1 MFSPSSSGG
10 SGSSVFSAYVNGRVP
25 YEVYW
30 ESSPNPG
37 FALYAGVSRFHRPFL
52 IGAAHLVTCW
62 KGSRRAYSECGETGN
77 LDAAPALAGIW
88 AEVAIFTVI
97 QRWGSRLRIQLRVA
111 FRGES
116 PEAEFPGRPHGGFP
130 GKFPPPRD
138 MHCPETPRG
147 FPGCASDFPGNR
159 ASINRNL
166 TPFISDRSLRADPTM
181 WLRAGNVAEMTQ
193 IPIFPSLGSHLWVP
207 LECKAR
213 ATIRP
218 EDYVCQF
225 ACPAARRIFRESP

>member
-88 AEVAIFTVI
+88 AEVAVFTGNSTV
-97 QRWGSRLRIQLRVA
+97 
-111 FRGES
+111 
-116 PEAEFPGRPHGGFP
+116 GFP
-130 GKFPPPRD
+130 APNPIARGI
-138 MHCPETPRG
+138 PRG
-147 FPGCASDFPGNR
+147 
-159 ASINRNL
+159 
-166 TPFISDRSLRADPTM
+166 ISGGR
-181 WLRAGNVAEMTQ
+181 
-193 IPIFPSLGSHLWVP
+193 IPREAPWWISR
-207 LECKAR
+207 E
-213 ATIRP
+213 I
-218 EDYVCQF
+218 
-225 ACPAARRIFRESP
+225 PAAPGYALPRNPTGISRMRIRFPRKSGID